1 MNQTDFGNSGRC
13 GEIESVADPA
23 IEVVLSD
30 VVGFE
35 DDFDGSD
42 T

>member
-13 GEIESVADPA
+13 GEIESVVNPP
-23 IEVVLSD
+23 IEEVLSD
-30 VVGFE
+30 VVGFDE
-35 DDFDGSD
+35 DFDGSD